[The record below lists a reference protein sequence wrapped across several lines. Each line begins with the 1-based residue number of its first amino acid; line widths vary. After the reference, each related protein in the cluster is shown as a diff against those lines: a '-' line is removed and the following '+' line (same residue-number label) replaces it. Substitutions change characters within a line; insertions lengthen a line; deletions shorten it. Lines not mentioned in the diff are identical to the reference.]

1 MPHKIV
7 ILGYSGS
14 VHIIRWARGLARL
27 NYDIKVISL
36 GGAKIDDVETI
47 VIPSGSNRSIGY
59 FLNSGR
65 VRRLIH
71 DIGPDLL
78 HTHFATGFGLW
89 GMQSKFHPHI
99 ISVWGADVI
108 DFPNT
113 WLKKKLLN
121 RILHSADGITST
133 SRFLKRKTVEL
144 FGDLEGHIKI
154 IPFGVTVPEILKHS
168 RNDDCTRL
176 VFIKAHRKKYGPD
189 ILIEAVSRAIKS
201 GLKLHLT
208 MAGEGEMT
216 GMLKDKVGQLGLSEA
231 VAFAGFVDNR
241 RMPEFLAEH
250 DIMVMPSVMDS
261 ESFGVAVLEASA
273 VGLPVIAS
281 RIGGVPEVLLDNE
294 TGLLVPPG
302 DTEALTGAIIKL
314 TQDVEARNK
323 MGLAGRKFVEENYL
337 WDDCLAMMSKLY
349 EDVLSGR
356 KIS

>member
-1 MPHKIV
+1 MPHKII

-14 VHIIRWARGLARL
+14 VHIIRWATGLARL
-27 NYDIKVISL
+27 DYDVRVISL
-36 GGAKIDDVETI
+36 GGGNIDGIETI
-47 VIPSGSNRSIGY
+47 VIPAKSSRSVGY
-59 FLNSGR
+59 FLNAGR
-65 VRRLIH
+65 VRKI
-71 DIGPDLL
+71 IAEMKPDLL

-108 DFPNT
+108 DFPDS

-121 RILHSADGITST
+121 RILHSADAITST
-133 SRFLKRKTVEL
+133 SHFLKKKTTEL
-144 FGDLEGHIKI
+144 FNDLDKYISV
-154 IPFGVTVPEILKHS
+154 IPFGVNIPNVVKHS

-201 GLKLHLT
+201 GIKLRLT

-216 GMLKDKVGQLGLSEA
+216 AQLWDMVKQMGLSEI
-231 VAFAGFVDNR
+231 VTFAGFIDNR
-241 RMPEFLAEH
+241 NMPEFLAEH

-281 RIGGVPEVLLDNE
+281 RIGGVPEVLKDNE
-294 TGLLVPPG
+294 TGLLVPAG
-302 DTEALTGAIIKL
+302 DVEALTAAIIKL
-314 TQDVEARNK
+314 SRDVEAQKK
-323 MGLAGRKFVEENYL
+323 MGMTGRKFVEQNYL
-337 WDDCLAMMSKLY
+337 WDNCLGMMSKLY
-349 EDVLSGR
+349 EDIISGR
-356 KIS
+356 KTV